1 MRLKRT
7 CESPRPSDGRIPA
20 SEGVLP
26 KTCLVR
32 RLLSERFDDLL
43 FRMHLTDSPAARLRA
58 LPHLSTLGFTEPNAA
73 GRQYRHGTP
82 LPAPRLLEIFAAEPN
97 HTTTLQ

>member
-1 MRLKRT
+1 
-7 CESPRPSDGRIPA
+7 
-20 SEGVLP
+20 
-26 KTCLVR
+26 
-32 RLLSERFDDLL
+32 
-43 FRMHLTDSPAARLRA
+43 MHLTDSPAARLRA

-97 HTTTLQ
+97 HTTTSSRPPIRCQSFASENAGLGVRIG